1 LTLRSRLNDD
11 EIEPLPEFI
20 PLDPEEMVAEIENW
34 SRFRATSIA
43 VKLKK

>member
-1 LTLRSRLNDD
+1 LDDD

-20 PLDPEEMVAEIENW
+20 PLDPDEMINEIENW

-43 VKLKK
+43 IKLKR